1 MGQRPLLV
9 RLLWFLLVGWWAT
22 GILVNVAWFC
32 MITVVLAPIGVK
44 LFNLVPTALTLLE
57 PRSRLAPGEARGQ
70 YPLLVRAVY
79 FVLIGWWLSW
89 IWANLAFLF
98 AVTIIGL
105 PVAYWLF
112 NRLPFVA
119 SLYRFHG

>member
-22 GILVNVAWFC
+22 AILVNVAWLC
-32 MITVVLAPIGVK
+32 MITIVLSPIGVK
-44 LFNLVPTALTLLE
+44 LLNLVPTALTLLE
-57 PRSRLAPGEARGQ
+57 PRSRGDPDAASGQ
-70 YPLLVRAVY
+70 YPLVVRAVY
-79 FVLIGWWLSW
+79 FVFVGWWASW
-89 IWANLAFLF
+89 LWANLAFLF